1 MFKSLV
7 LIVSFFSFSTFAS
20 DSEYLCTGQ
29 GYEFRVV
36 INGMTKDEKLLY
48 TLNGTKYTALFDKI
62 QEELA
67 FFGSNLGKNYLIMA
81 FDFESNLSSLNLLG
95 VEDGQ
100 MTSSGVISCY

>member
-1 MFKSLV
+1 M
-7 LIVSFFSFSTFAS
+7 VSFCSFSTYAS
-20 DSEYLCTGQ
+20 DGEYICTGQ

-36 INGMTKDEKLLY
+36 IKGMTKDEKLLY

-81 FDFESNLSSLNLLG
+81 FDFESHLSSLNLIG
-95 VEDGQ
+95 AEDGK
-100 MTSSGVISCY
+100 MTTTGAIPCY